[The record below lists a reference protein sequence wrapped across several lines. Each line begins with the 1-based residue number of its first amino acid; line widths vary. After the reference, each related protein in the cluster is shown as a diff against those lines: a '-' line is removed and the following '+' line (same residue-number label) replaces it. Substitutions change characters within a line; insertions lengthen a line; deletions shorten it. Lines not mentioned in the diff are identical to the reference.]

1 MLDQDTYSFVLVGV
15 GGQGTLLASNILT
28 EVGLAAGF
36 DAKKSEV
43 HGMAQR
49 GGSVLSHV
57 RWNREC
63 VHSPLVG
70 LGEADVLLSFEKMEA
85 VRFAELVRRGG
96 TAVVNDMAV
105 VPVTVSSGKGIYP
118 SDEHLP
124 RLFSALGARLLMVP
138 GEKLAIQAGTIKA
151 ANVVLLGAIS
161 RLLPLSEEIWW
172 QCLSQRIPPRF
183 LEINHTAFALGRSV
197 AETAAVGL

>member
-1 MLDQDTYSFVLVGV
+1 MLDNSSYSFVLVGV

-57 RWNREC
+57 RWDRER

-70 LGEADVLLSFEKMEA
+70 VGEADVLL
-85 VRFAELVRRGG
+85 
-96 TAVVNDMAV
+96 
-105 VPVTVSSGKGIYP
+105 
-118 SDEHLP
+118 
-124 RLFSALGARLLMVP
+124 
-138 GEKLAIQAGTIKA
+138 
-151 ANVVLLGAIS
+151 
-161 RLLPLSEEIWW
+161 
-172 QCLSQRIPPRF
+172 
-183 LEINHTAFALGRSV
+183 
-197 AETAAVGL
+197 